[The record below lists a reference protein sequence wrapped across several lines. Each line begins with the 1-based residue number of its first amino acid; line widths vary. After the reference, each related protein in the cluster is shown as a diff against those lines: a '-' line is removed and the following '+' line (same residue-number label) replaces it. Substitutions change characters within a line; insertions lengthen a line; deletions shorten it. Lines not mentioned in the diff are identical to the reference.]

1 MFIQT
6 FLKLQLRIILVE
18 PLLTEL
24 ERLFSALSD
33 RTRLSITLLL
43 LEKGELTVDEI
54 SKDLKKSQSLISHHL
69 SCLRNCGIV
78 KVRKDGKYSL
88 YSIASD
94 NVAELIKVAMR
105 IIKDYSESILGCE
118 VLNEEKHVVKS

>member
-1 MFIQT
+1 M
-6 FLKLQLRIILVE
+6 E